1 MNRYWIVLLV
11 LATAAWFAVI
21 GCGKKEPGST
31 PTETT
36 TPVTPVPEPIE
47 QTVKVGVILSETGE
61 VATYGQ
67 DARKGM
73 ELALDKV
80 NKTAPVKLELIFRDD
95 ESKSGKSRDL
105 MTDLVT
111 LQNVQAVLGAVVS
124 DSTLKMVDVAQS
136 RKIPIL
142 TPADTND
149 DVTVGNPYVF
159 RICYTDTYQG
169 KSMARFA
176 REVLHA
182 KRAAVLEDYKSP
194 YSVGLSRSFREHFQ
208 ALGGEIVSVRSFGPE
223 DQDFSSHL
231 DSIRKPRD
239 GRVPDVVAV
248 PAYYEPVGRILRQA
262 KEKGLK
268 CTFVGSDGWDSPELY
283 TIAGDSAKGHFF
295 TNPFALEDPSP
306 QVRGFVEAHEAKY
319 GGPPSA
325 LSALGYDAVLALS
338 RAVNNARALTGPAIR
353 DAIADIRDLEGVTG
367 RITIDEDGN
376 ARKDIIIL
384 ETGDDRSFFK
394 MRYPAEGA
402 QSQPSGEAE

>member
-1 MNRYWIVLLV
+1 MNRYWIVPLV
-11 LATAAWFAVI
+11 LATAAWLAVI
-21 GCGKKEPGST
+21 GCGKKEPEPT

-36 TPVTPVPEPIE
+36 TPVTPASEPID
-47 QTVKVGVILSETGE
+47 QTVKVGVIVPETGE

-67 DARKGM
+67 DTRKGM
-73 ELALDKV
+73 ELALAEV
-80 NKTAPVKLELIFRDD
+80 NKTAPVKLELIFRDN
-95 ESKSGKSRDL
+95 ESKSGKSQDL

-111 LQNVQAVLGAVVS
+111 LHKVQAVIGAVAS
-124 DSTLKMVDVAQS
+124 SSTLKMIDVAQS
-136 RKIPIL
+136 QKIPIL
-142 TPADTND
+142 TPASTDD
-149 DVTVGNPYVF
+149 DVTIGNPYVF

-176 REVLHA
+176 RDVLHA
-182 KRAAVLEDYKSP
+182 KHAAVLEDYKSP
-194 YSVGLSRSFREHFQ
+194 YSVGLSRNFRDHFT

-262 KEKGLK
+262 KEKGLT
-268 CTFVGSDGWDSPELY
+268 CTFVGSDGWASPELY
-283 TIAGDSAKGHFF
+283 KIAGADAKGHYF
-295 TNPFALEDPSP
+295 TNHFASDDPSP
-306 QVRGFVEAHEAKY
+306 QVRGFVEAYEATY

-338 RAVNNARALTGPAIR
+338 RAVNNARTLTGPAIR

-367 RITIDEDGN
+367 RITVDEDGN

-394 MRYPAEGA
+394 MRYPVEGA
-402 QSQPSGEAE
+402 QSQPSREAE